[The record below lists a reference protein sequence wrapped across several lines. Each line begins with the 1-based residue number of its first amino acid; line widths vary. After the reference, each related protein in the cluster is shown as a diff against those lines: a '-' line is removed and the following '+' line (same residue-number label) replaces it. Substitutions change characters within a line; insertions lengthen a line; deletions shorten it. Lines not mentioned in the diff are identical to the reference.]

1 MGIDMLTV
9 IIPSYNEEQMLPK
22 AAATIHQ
29 ILSENE
35 IEHELIFVDDGS
47 RDGTWNE
54 ILKAHA
60 DIPAVRGIRF
70 SRNFGKEA
78 AIFAGLEKSQG
89 DCCVIIDCDLQ
100 HPPETILEMYRLW
113 QQGYE
118 VVEGVKISRGRES
131 RAHALSAKAFYTV
144 ISKVAKLDM
153 ENASD
158 FKLLDRKVVNALRS
172 FPESQAFFRALSS
185 WIGYKKT
192 TVPFNVQEREAGT
205 SKWSASALFRYA
217 LTNITA
223 FSAAPMQIVTVL
235 GLIFLSFSV
244 IVGIQSLVNYLMGNS
259 VEGFTTVIFL
269 QLIIGSVIMISLGIM
284 GYYMQRMYDEL
295 KRRPRYLVTEILDN
309 GR

>member
-9 IIPSYNEEQMLPK
+9 IIPAYNEEQMLPK

-29 ILSENE
+29 ILSKDA

-47 RDGTWNE
+47 RDGTWNV

-60 DIPAVRGIRF
+60 DIPSVRGIRF

-118 VVEGVKISRGRES
+118 VVEGVKSSRGRES
-131 RAHALSAKAFYTV
+131 RAHALSAKIFYTL
-144 ISKVAKLDM
+144 IGRVAKLDM

-185 WIGYKKT
+185 WIGFKKA
-192 TVPFNVQEREAGT
+192 TVSFDVREREAGT
-205 SKWSASALFRYA
+205 SKWSAFALIRYA

-223 FSAAPMQIVTVL
+223 FSAAPMQVVTVL
-235 GLIFLSFSV
+235 GLIFFAFSV
-244 IVGIQSLVNYLMGNS
+244 VVGIQSLFNYLLGNA

-269 QLIIGSVIMISLGIM
+269 QLIIGSVIMFSLGIM
-284 GYYMQRMYDEL
+284 GYYMQRMYDEV
-295 KRRPRYLVTEILDN
+295 KQRPRYLVTETLDD